1 MDFESVFLANED
13 NFKEAFVNN
22 ANISNFTFK
31 IKNFIYYNDVETAV
45 KLGNKH
51 LAGVLWL
58 SHLLERR
65 DSHAK
70 ENSNTATYLP
80 ESTEIITLTRKTMV
94 DPFDF
99 QINDSTSIIQ
109 DNNNNDKKSNKH
121 TSPATSINETTNAK
135 TAHINPYL
143 QKLKLLSE
151 DTFMTNSTSNGIND
165 QMADHQKRDNP
176 NNHMTEISA
185 KIKNP
190 TAVLDALKS
199 SSTKNNTNVSIHV
212 TKDEDAPITYD
223 AYVKLSDMEEYFT
236 IENKLAYIEILA
248 WNYRGF
254 VGTEINKD
262 DNEII
267 IKNSLYK
274 GMLNMVRLFNHKCR
288 QRRFLKMQLKTYF
301 LIDGLKVSSKE
312 FKILNVSKH
321 FIRDDIEQAITKLID
336 FL

>member
-70 ENSNTATYLP
+70 
-80 ESTEIITLTRKTMV
+80 
-94 DPFDF
+94 
-99 QINDSTSIIQ
+99 
-109 DNNNNDKKSNKH
+109 
-121 TSPATSINETTNAK
+121 
-135 TAHINPYL
+135 
-143 QKLKLLSE
+143 
-151 DTFMTNSTSNGIND
+151 
-165 QMADHQKRDNP
+165 
-176 NNHMTEISA
+176 